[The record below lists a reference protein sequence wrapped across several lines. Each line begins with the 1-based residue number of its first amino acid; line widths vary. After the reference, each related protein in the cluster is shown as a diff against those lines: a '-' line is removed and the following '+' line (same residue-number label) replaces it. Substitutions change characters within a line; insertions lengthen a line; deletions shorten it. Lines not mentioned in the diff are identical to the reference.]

1 MNICVDLKGKP
12 IAISCSFPI
21 PTARVHHRTKHF
33 FAQAPCTATILK
45 MQDYT
50 PAPKTC
56 KTHRTFTS
64 FKNPRTCR
72 NHQKPAH
79 GHYFY
84 TTKMAMSILYET
96 CAQSR
101 NITPPKP
108 VHGHKSS
115 KKGSGRERLVRD
127 LSKKSHSRPSWRAK
141 NYNI

>member
-72 NHQKPAH
+72 NHQKPAQGNH
-79 GHYFY
+79 FY
-84 TTKMAMSILYET
+84 TTEMTMNISYET
-96 CAQSR
+96 CENSR
-101 NITPPKP
+101 NISPPKP
-108 VHGHKSS
+108 VHGKDSAQ
-115 KKGSGRERLVRD
+115 KNNGRERLLRD
-127 LSKKSHSRPSWRAK
+127 LSKQIPSRP
-141 NYNI
+141 